1 MQLNFLSNIKM
12 VEYSR
17 IDLSDGIDVNKT
29 EGWREGNYLS
39 LLLLSYSKSSI
50 LAKIGSKNI
59 NVLSM
64 YER

>member
-1 MQLNFLSNIKM
+1 M

-39 LLLLSYSKSSI
+39 LLLLSYNKSSI